1 MYVIKIITIIIIYQ
15 WGPIIIKAS
24 PFESPKN
31 WNVFPF
37 FLYKN
42 LFDDFSINEESI
54 FNVIIFWLL
63 LFEENNSLSF
73 DISIPWIIS
82 FSLFII
88 EYFEFVIFFFIDFW
102 SIYIFEFSVFIY
114 FVNLFEIFQNLRLFN
129 KLIWINKMWKLFY
142 IYLCIK

>member
-24 PFESPKN
+24 PFEFPKN

-54 FNVIIFWLL
+54 FNVIIFWLF
-63 LFEENNSLSF
+63 LFEENNLLELN
-73 DISIPWIIS
+73 ISIPGIISLFNIS
-82 FSLFII
+82 FS
-88 EYFEFVIFFFIDFW
+88 FFFFFCLINAV
-102 SIYIFEFSVFIY
+102 IKYE
-114 FVNLFEIFQNLRLFN
+114 N
-129 KLIWINKMWKLFY
+129 K
-142 IYLCIK
+142 